1 MLFEI
6 ALGDAYGASFEFARH
21 DFVEAHNDGISF
33 HTNPVF
39 GAIGNGRYT
48 DDTQMSLALAEIIFK
63 RWEWSADLIYER
75 FFNVFKRDPRPGYS
89 SYFYKVL
96 NSSDTYEEMISRLRP
111 ASTGS
116 GAAMRS
122 CPIGVFASID
132 EIKSRCATQA
142 ALTHNTDTGI
152 ISSQAVALATHYN
165 LYRVGPTQDL
175 GKWLNDTLG
184 FIDWSKQWTDSV
196 GNDGFDAA
204 RASIHIAQTYR
215 YHTEILTQ
223 SVALEGDVDTV
234 AAVALGIAS
243 TNPYYI
249 NDLHPDLYT
258 GLENGAFG
266 QEYLR
271 EVDEQLMMIAREQ
284 GAPV

>member
-6 ALGDAYGASFEFARH
+6 AMGDAYGASFEFARSE
-21 DFVEAHNDGISF
+21 FVREHNDGVSF

-63 RWEWSADLIYER
+63 RWAWDGDLIYER

-89 SYFYKVL
+89 SYLYKVL
-96 NSSDTYEEMISRLRP
+96 NSSDTYEEMVSRLRP
-111 ASTGS
+111 ISTGS

-122 CPIGVFASID
+122 CPIGVFASLD
-132 EIKSRCATQA
+132 EIKQRCELQA
-142 ALTHNTDTGI
+142 NLTHNTDIGRL
-152 ISSQAVALATHYN
+152 SSMAVALATHYN
-165 LYRVGPTQDL
+165 LYRLGEPKHVGQ
-175 GKWLNDTLG
+175 WLNANLG
-184 FIDWSKQWTDSV
+184 FVDWSQRWSDTV

-215 YHTEILTQ
+215 YYTEILTQ

-243 TNPYYI
+243 TNPYYV
-249 NDLHPDLYT
+249 NDLHPDLFV

-271 EVDEQLMMIAREQ
+271 EVDEQLMVIAREQ